1 MLCVILLFCASVIQ
15 GQGAAVTNN
24 PGEVTRFPLTQSITF
39 LAHNNLEGQHF
50 GEIEIGDIILYL
62 DGDPETKGMYEVV
75 EIVEAQA
82 SDPWSEYTN
91 LLIDG
96 EWMTPAQAY
105 DRVGYTDPEK
115 LVLQTCIE
123 KDGNWSWGRL
133 FVIAVEVSP

>member
-24 PGEVTRFPLTQSITF
+24 PGEVTLFPLTQSITF

-50 GEIEIGDIILYL
+50 GEIEIGDLILYL
-62 DGDPETKGMYEVV
+62 DGDPETKGMYEVM
-75 EIVEAQA
+75 EIIEAQA

-91 LLIDG
+91 LLIDNT
-96 EWMTPAQAY
+96 WMTPAQAY
-105 DRVGYTDPEK
+105 ERVSYTDPK
-115 LVLQTCIE
+115 RLVLQTCIE
-123 KDGNWSWGRL
+123 RHGNLAWGRL